1 MKLIEILTEEKEFLL
16 SELTY
21 QDMISTF
28 GKDSR
33 VSLPTDTDEM
43 IQMNNEDDFNS
54 WKKSTLDK
62 YGDGKVVLDNN
73 AEWYNKVDFQ
83 NNKFK
88 KAQDNFASG
97 KKDFLDK

>member
-16 SELTY
+16 SKLTY
-21 QDMISTF
+21 QDMEGTF
-28 GKDSR
+28 GKGSR

-43 IQMNNEDDFNS
+43 IQMNDEDGFNS
-54 WKKSTLDK
+54 WKKSTLNK

-83 NNKFK
+83 NSKFK
-88 KAQDNFASG
+88 KAQDDFASG
-97 KKDFLDK
+97 KMDFLNK

>member
-1 MKLIEILTEEKEFLL
+1 MKLVEILTEEKEFLL
-16 SELTY
+16 SKLTY
-21 QDMISTF
+21 KNMISIF

-33 VSLPTDTDEM
+33 VSLPTDTDGM

-54 WKKSTLDK
+54 WKKSALDK

-83 NNKFK
+83 NSKLK
-88 KAQDNFASG
+88 QAQDDFASR
-97 KKDFLDK
+97 KMDFSDK